1 MAKKQTITE
10 PTDHNQAVFE
20 SQLTGAVKVDYNA
33 LIESVEN
40 SLVHIKELARQGAK
54 DGKPSKAGKE
64 FIDEIEFK
72 MMDLRK
78 QANEWARTAF
88 PNDYANERYSSD
100 HAVFEKYEFTVLVS
114 KKTGWQD

>member
-1 MAKKQTITE
+1 MAKKQTTTE
-10 PTDHNQAVFE
+10 PTDHSQAVFE
-20 SQLTGAVKVDYNA
+20 AQLTGAVKVDYNE

-40 SLVHIKELARQGAK
+40 SLLHVKELARQGAR

-78 QANEWARTAF
+78 QANEWARAAF
-88 PNDYANERYSSD
+88 PANYTDERYSSD
-100 HAVFEKYEFTVLVS
+100 HAVFEKYDFTVLVS
-114 KKTGWQD
+114 KKS